1 MQYDSKA
8 HRANQQDV
16 AVQSKPDCQEVEVQ
30 THGEATGVEATSKTN
45 LEWPWR
51 SRYATMSMRRWQ
63 CDVR

>member
-30 THGEATGVEATSKTN
+30 THGEATGVEVTRKAN
-45 LEWPWR
+45 LQLPWK
-51 SRYATMSMRRWQ
+51 SCYVTMSI
-63 CDVR
+63 